1 MNTKSVVLD
10 KYQLGKYLEKL
21 ASDHVLKEKSDKN
34 TYPIPRLQENFDIIT
49 TVYNLLNEHIKL
61 KIPIHPAGE
70 WLLDNYYVI
79 EETVKSIEKELTLKK
94 YTNFLG
100 IANGVNYGFARIYVL
115 ATEIVSY
122 TDSNITR
129 DLLTE
134 LLKSYQ
140 EKKKL
145 NMEEIW
151 NIGIFLQIA
160 LIENIRNIC
169 ERIYSAE
176 LQKYKVESII
186 ERLVENKQK
195 EELRFNK
202 LGDYKTKVKEYGE
215 MKYPFIEYMSYK
227 LKSYGKKAYPFLNIL
242 EEQVN
247 KMGIDVSEVIKKEH
261 FDVAVKKVSMGN
273 SITSIKAIQRINFI
287 DIFEEINQVD
297 EILKQDPAKVYDK
310 MDYKT
315 KIYYRNAIKELSK
328 KTKISEIYIAK
339 KCLELAQGK
348 EEKRAHIGYYL
359 IDKGNTELL
368 EALQVKKTQKWSSNK
383 KISIYINFY
392 IFFINY
398 KIFFNCFI
406 LSYIII
412 LLFNEKMST
421 FLVDIS
427 LFFIL
432 SVAIFVLKTR
442 AARALF
448 VPTYLFNSFWSL
460 FFYFRF
466 ILIGRTLNSLLTFN
480 ILSYFRICQISTDI
494 LVNCGN

>member
-1 MNTKSVVLD
+1 MKNYRILNTKSVVLD
-10 KYQLGKYLEKL
+10 KEQLEKYLEKL

-34 TYPIPRLQENFDIIT
+34 TYPIPRLQDNFEVIT

-160 LIENIRNIC
+160 LVENIRNIC

-202 LGDYKTKVKEYGE
+202 LGEYKTKVKEYGE

-247 KMGIDVSEVIKKEH
+247 KMGIEVSEVIKKEH
-261 FDVAVKKVSMGN
+261 FDVAVK
-273 SITSIKAIQRINFI
+273 RFRW
-287 DIFEEINQVD
+287 
-297 EILKQDPAKVYDK
+297 EIL
-310 MDYKT
+310 
-315 KIYYRNAIKELSK
+315 
-328 KTKISEIYIAK
+328 
-339 KCLELAQGK
+339 
-348 EEKRAHIGYYL
+348 
-359 IDKGNTELL
+359 
-368 EALQVKKTQKWSSNK
+368 
-383 KISIYINFY
+383 
-392 IFFINY
+392 
-398 KIFFNCFI
+398 
-406 LSYIII
+406 
-412 LLFNEKMST
+412 
-421 FLVDIS
+421 
-427 LFFIL
+427 
-432 SVAIFVLKTR
+432 
-442 AARALF
+442 
-448 VPTYLFNSFWSL
+448 
-460 FFYFRF
+460 
-466 ILIGRTLNSLLTFN
+466 
-480 ILSYFRICQISTDI
+480 
-494 LVNCGN
+494 